1 MQRQS
6 LLKSLLLFL
15 AIATVTLGARG
26 DVRLKSSV
34 GDVPFE
40 LVGQVQNIP
49 GTPPTSLQFGY
60 LSAIEG
66 LDDIFTTSNPML
78 QNGATALFTFFNE
91 SETQRVI
98 IHGGLRIVN
107 RVGTTTIYFDD
118 TPDGDFVRP
127 ATFADGLAIQTS
139 TFRHQVVLDFA
150 TQKFTTVFVNEV
162 ESVEPFVF
170 NGRKTRLG
178 KVGDTLRISVS
189 GLPGD
194 LPGRFDIAGYAVAA
208 DPSYFVDDAD

>member
-66 LDDIFTTSNPML
+66 LDDIFTTSNRCCRTGP
-78 QNGATALFTFFNE
+78 
-91 SETQRVI
+91 R
-98 IHGGLRIVN
+98 
-107 RVGTTTIYFDD
+107 
-118 TPDGDFVRP
+118 PDGDFVRP